1 MTFSYNLPHT
11 TLRDQVRFYAQDTVA
26 GSALFQDEELDTLL
40 LANDNDPRLAAAD
53 ALEAYAGLLARNAIR
68 YSVTGFSLDRTA
80 MVNQMLAAATRLRES
95 AEIPFEF
102 ESVADHYVDSA
113 GVDRSNY
120 MNSPPDGS
128 AEGENPF

>member
-1 MTFSYNLPHT
+1 MSFSYNLPHQT
-11 TLRDQVRFYAQDTVA
+11 ARDLVRFFVQDT
-26 GSALFQDEELDTLL
+26 SASAPLFQDEELDAL
-40 LANDNDPRLAAAD
+40 LADNANDPRYAAAD

-80 MVNQMLAAATRLRES
+80 LVNQLLASAKALRTA

-102 ESVADHYVDSA
+102 ESVADHFVDSA

-120 MNSPPDGS
+120 MNSPPDS
-128 AEGENPF
+128 TTDETPA